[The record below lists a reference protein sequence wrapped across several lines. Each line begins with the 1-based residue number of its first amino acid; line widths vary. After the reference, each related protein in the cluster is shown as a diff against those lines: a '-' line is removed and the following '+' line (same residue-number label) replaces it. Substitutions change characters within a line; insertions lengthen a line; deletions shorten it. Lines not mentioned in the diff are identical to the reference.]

1 MSKGAQQHSGIVEEL
16 IDASEEPTFE
26 ETEIRSLARQMVHKE
41 LTSAA
46 APFRSHESK
55 KFSNRQ
61 WRVANSNFE

>member
-16 IDASEEPTFE
+16 IDASDEPTLE
-26 ETEIRSLARQMVHKE
+26 ETEIRSLARKMVHQE

-46 APFRSHESK
+46 EPSRSQ